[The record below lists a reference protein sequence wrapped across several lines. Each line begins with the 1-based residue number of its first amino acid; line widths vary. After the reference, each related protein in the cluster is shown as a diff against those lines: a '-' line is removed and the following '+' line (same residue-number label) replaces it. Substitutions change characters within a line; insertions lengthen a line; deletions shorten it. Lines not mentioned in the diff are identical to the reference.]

1 MGKPYET
8 GAFHV
13 GGNRLRI
20 LIYKWKAYNYRDIKE
35 TFLAMGHEVDVI
47 EQKLESYDRD
57 ETFEHRLEQMLKNKR
72 YDFVFTVNYFAVV
85 SIVCE
90 KCNVKYL
97 SWSCDNPLISMYHR
111 SVFYNCN
118 YIFNFDKSNCLE
130 FQGMGVK
137 HMYYLPLAVDTDRL
151 DAIIDGADDL
161 ELYRNEVAFVGS
173 LYERN
178 TYDKLK
184 IVLPDYL
191 KGYLEAVMQAQM
203 SVSGANIIEE
213 MLTPDILEQLQQ
225 YFKLDKSEDS
235 FSDLGL
241 IFSTTVLG
249 FKIAAMQR
257 KRGLIALSKQVPVSI
272 YTNSNTKEL
281 IRVDY
286 RGSVDYWTQMPKV
299 FRMSRINLNFTIPNI
314 KTGLPLRMWDI
325 MGAGGFLM
333 TNFQA
338 ELPEI
343 FVEDC
348 DFVCFDG
355 EKDLVEKS
363 LYYLSHEKEREA
375 IAMHGYEKVKKMH
388 SYRIRLQQML
398 DIVFGEKPEER

>member
-1 MGKPYET
+1 
-8 GAFHV
+8 
-13 GGNRLRI
+13 
-20 LIYKWKAYNYRDIKE
+20 
-35 TFLAMGHEVDVI
+35 
-47 EQKLESYDRD
+47 
-57 ETFEHRLEQMLKNKR
+57 
-72 YDFVFTVNYFAVV
+72 
-85 SIVCE
+85 
-90 KCNVKYL
+90 
-97 SWSCDNPLISMYHR
+97 MYHR

-338 ELPEI
+338 ELPES
-343 FVEDC
+343 FVEDR

>member
-1 MGKPYET
+1 MQ
-8 GAFHV
+8 
-13 GGNRLRI
+13 I
-20 LIYKWKAYNYRDIKE
+20 LIYKWKSYNYRDIEE
-35 TFLAMGHEVDVI
+35 TFLAMGHLVDVI
-47 EQKLESYDRD
+47 EQKLESYDED
-57 ETFEHRLEQMLKNKR
+57 EAFERRLTGILQKKS
-72 YDFVFTVNYFAVV
+72 YDFVFSVNYFAVV
-85 SIVCE
+85 SEVCQR
-90 KCNVKYL
+90 CRVKYL
-97 SWSCDNPLISMYHR
+97 SWSCDNPLISMYHK
-111 SVFYNCN
+111 SVFNECN

-130 FQGMGVK
+130 FQGMGVQ

-151 DAIIDGADDL
+151 DALIDQADDL
-161 ELYRNEVAFVGS
+161 KLYQNEVAFVGS

-184 IVLPDYL
+184 VVLPDYL

-203 SVSGANIIEE
+203 SVSGGNIIEE

-225 YFKLDKSEDS
+225 YFKLEKSENS

-249 FKIAAMQR
+249 LKIAAMQR
-257 KRGLIALSKQVPVSI
+257 KNGLIALSKRVPVTI

-281 IRVDY
+281 LRVDY

-338 ELPEI
+338 ELPEL
-343 FVEDC
+343 FEEDK

-355 EKDLVEKS
+355 EEDLVQKT
-363 LYYLSHEKEREA
+363 LYYLEHEKERQE
-375 IAMHGYEKVKKMH
+375 IARNGYEKVKKLH
-388 SYRIRLQQML
+388 SYQMRLQQML
-398 DIVFGEKPEER
+398 DIVFNNTDPTSCRNKCL

>member
-1 MGKPYET
+1 M
-8 GAFHV
+8 
-13 GGNRLRI
+13 
-20 LIYKWKAYNYRDIKE
+20 
-35 TFLAMGHEVDVI
+35 
-47 EQKLESYDRD
+47 
-57 ETFEHRLEQMLKNKR
+57 
-72 YDFVFTVNYFAVV
+72 
-85 SIVCE
+85 
-90 KCNVKYL
+90 
-97 SWSCDNPLISMYHR
+97 
-111 SVFYNCN
+111 
-118 YIFNFDKSNCLE
+118 
-130 FQGMGVK
+130 
-137 HMYYLPLAVDTDRL
+137 
-151 DAIIDGADDL
+151 
-161 ELYRNEVAFVGS
+161 AFVGS

-343 FVEDC
+343 FVEDR

>member
-8 GAFHV
+8 GAFHA

-57 ETFEHRLEQMLKNKR
+57 EAFEHRLEQMLKKKR

-111 SVFYNCN
+111 SVFYDCN

-203 SVSGANIIEE
+203 
-213 MLTPDILEQLQQ
+213 
-225 YFKLDKSEDS
+225 
-235 FSDLGL
+235 
-241 IFSTTVLG
+241 
-249 FKIAAMQR
+249 R
-257 KRGLIALSKQVPVSI
+257 K
-272 YTNSNTKEL
+272 
-281 IRVDY
+281 
-286 RGSVDYWTQMPKV
+286 
-299 FRMSRINLNFTIPNI
+299 
-314 KTGLPLRMWDI
+314 
-325 MGAGGFLM
+325 
-333 TNFQA
+333 
-338 ELPEI
+338 
-343 FVEDC
+343 C
-348 DFVCFDG
+348 
-355 EKDLVEKS
+355 
-363 LYYLSHEKEREA
+363 
-375 IAMHGYEKVKKMH
+375 
-388 SYRIRLQQML
+388 
-398 DIVFGEKPEER
+398 

>member
-1 MGKPYET
+1 M
-8 GAFHV
+8 
-13 GGNRLRI
+13 RI

-333 TNFQA
+333 TNYQA
-338 ELPEI
+338 EIPYYFKEG
-343 FVEDC
+343 EDL
-348 DFVCFDG
+348 VCFDG
-355 EKDLVEKS
+355 INDLCEKAE
-363 LYYLSHEKEREA
+363 YYLAHEEERLA
-375 IAMHGYEKVKKMH
+375 IAENGYRKVREH
-388 SYRIRLQQML
+388 HNYIERINTML
-398 DIVFGEKPEER
+398 DIIEENENQENDI

>member
-1 MGKPYET
+1 MQ
-8 GAFHV
+8 
-13 GGNRLRI
+13 I
-20 LIYKWKAYNYRDIKE
+20 LIYKWKSYNYRDIEE
-35 TFLAMGHEVDVI
+35 TFLAMGHLVDVI
-47 EQKLESYDRD
+47 EQKLESYDED
-57 ETFEHRLEQMLKNKR
+57 EAFERRLTGILQKKS
-72 YDFVFTVNYFAVV
+72 YDFVFSVNYFAVV
-85 SIVCE
+85 SEVCQR
-90 KCNVKYL
+90 CRVKYL
-97 SWSCDNPLISMYHR
+97 SWSCDNPLISMYHK
-111 SVFYNCN
+111 SVFNECN

-130 FQGMGVK
+130 FQGMGVQ

-151 DAIIDGADDL
+151 DALIDHADDL
-161 ELYRNEVAFVGS
+161 KLYQNEVAFVGS

-184 IVLPDYL
+184 VVLPDYL
-191 KGYLEAVMQAQM
+191 KGYMEAVMQAQM
-203 SVSGANIIEE
+203 SVSGGNIIEE

-225 YFKLDKSEDS
+225 YFKLEKSENS

-249 FKIAAMQR
+249 LKIAAMQR
-257 KRGLIALSKQVPVSI
+257 KNGLIALSKRVPVTI

-281 IRVDY
+281 LRVDY

-338 ELPEI
+338 ELPEL
-343 FVEDC
+343 FEEDK

-355 EKDLVEKS
+355 EEDLVQKT
-363 LYYLSHEKEREA
+363 LYYLEHEKERQK
-375 IAMHGYEKVKKMH
+375 IARNGYEKVKKLH
-388 SYRIRLQQML
+388 SYQMRLQQML
-398 DIVFGEKPEER
+398 DIVFNNTDPTSCRNKCL

>member
-1 MGKPYET
+1 M
-8 GAFHV
+8 H
-13 GGNRLRI
+13 I
-20 LIYKWKAYNYRDIKE
+20 LMYRWKAYNYRDIE
-35 TFLAMGHEVDVI
+35 QTFLLLGHTVDNIEQELGSYDVSPEFERVI
-47 EQKLESYDRD
+47 EEKIRGTHYD
-57 ETFEHRLEQMLKNKR
+57 M
-72 YDFVFTVNYFAVV
+72 VFTVNYFPLI
-85 SIVCE
+85 SNVCE
-90 KCNVKYL
+90 RTGVKYV
-97 SWSCDNPLISMYHR
+97 SWTCDNPLISMYHE
-111 SVFYNCN
+111 SVFHACN
-118 YIFNFDKSNCLE
+118 YIFTFDKTNYLE
-130 FQGMGVK
+130 FRGMGVK
-137 HMYYLPLAVDTDRL
+137 HIWYLPLAVDTERM
-151 DAIIDGADDL
+151 DALLGAPEKPERRNATQDS
-161 ELYRNEVAFVGS
+161 EMRKYRGDVAFVGS

-343 FVEDC
+343 FVEDR

>member
-1 MGKPYET
+1 MQ
-8 GAFHV
+8 
-13 GGNRLRI
+13 I
-20 LIYKWKAYNYRDIKE
+20 LIYKWKSYNYRDIEE
-35 TFLAMGHEVDVI
+35 TFLAMGHLVDVI
-47 EQKLESYDRD
+47 EQKLESYDED
-57 ETFEHRLEQMLKNKR
+57 EAFERRLTGILQKKS
-72 YDFVFTVNYFAVV
+72 YDFVFSVNYFAVV
-85 SIVCE
+85 SEVCQR
-90 KCNVKYL
+90 CRVKYL
-97 SWSCDNPLISMYHR
+97 SWSCDNPLISMYHK
-111 SVFYNCN
+111 SVFNECN

-130 FQGMGVK
+130 FQGMGVQ

-151 DAIIDGADDL
+151 DALIDHADDL
-161 ELYRNEVAFVGS
+161 KLYQNEVAFVGS

-184 IVLPDYL
+184 VVLPDYL

-203 SVSGANIIEE
+203 SVSGGNIIEE

-225 YFKLDKSEDS
+225 YFKLEKSENS

-249 FKIAAMQR
+249 LKIAAMQR
-257 KRGLIALSKQVPVSI
+257 KNGLIALSKRVPVTI

-281 IRVDY
+281 LRVDY

-338 ELPEI
+338 ELPEL
-343 FVEDC
+343 FEEDK

-355 EKDLVEKS
+355 EEDLVQKT
-363 LYYLSHEKEREA
+363 LYYLEHEKERQE
-375 IAMHGYEKVKKMH
+375 IAKNGYEKVKKLH
-388 SYRIRLQQML
+388 SYQMRLQQML
-398 DIVFGEKPEER
+398 DIVFNNTDPTSCRNKCL

>member
-1 MGKPYET
+1 MQ
-8 GAFHV
+8 
-13 GGNRLRI
+13 I
-20 LIYKWKAYNYRDIKE
+20 LIYKWKSYNYRDIEE
-35 TFLAMGHEVDVI
+35 TFLAMGHLVDVI
-47 EQKLESYDRD
+47 EQKLESYDED
-57 ETFEHRLEQMLKNKR
+57 EAFERRLTGILQKKS
-72 YDFVFTVNYFAVV
+72 YDFVFSVNYFAVV
-85 SIVCE
+85 SEVCQR
-90 KCNVKYL
+90 CRVKYL
-97 SWSCDNPLISMYHR
+97 SWSCDNPLISMYHK
-111 SVFYNCN
+111 SVFNECN

-130 FQGMGVK
+130 FQGMGVQ

-151 DAIIDGADDL
+151 DALIDHADDL
-161 ELYRNEVAFVGS
+161 KLYQNEVAFVGS

-184 IVLPDYL
+184 VVLPDYL

-203 SVSGANIIEE
+203 SVSGGNIIEE

-225 YFKLDKSEDS
+225 YFKLEKSENS

-249 FKIAAMQR
+249 LKIAAMQR
-257 KRGLIALSKQVPVSI
+257 KNGLIALSKRVPVTI

-281 IRVDY
+281 LRVDY

-338 ELPEI
+338 ELPEL
-343 FVEDC
+343 FEEDK

-355 EKDLVEKS
+355 EEDLVQKT
-363 LYYLSHEKEREA
+363 LYYLEHEKERQE
-375 IAMHGYEKVKKMH
+375 IARNGYEKVKKLH
-388 SYRIRLQQML
+388 SYQMRLQQML
-398 DIVFGEKPEER
+398 DIVFNNTDPTSCRNKCL

>member
-1 MGKPYET
+1 M
-8 GAFHV
+8 
-13 GGNRLRI
+13 RI

-213 MLTPDILEQLQQ
+213 MLTPDILEQLQRILNWINRRIL
-225 YFKLDKSEDS
+225 FRI
-235 FSDLGL
+235 SDLFFL
-241 IFSTTVLG
+241 QQCLA
-249 FKIAAMQR
+249 FKICRDAAE
-257 KRGLIALSKQVPVSI
+257 KRDCHALSKQVPVSI

-343 FVEDC
+343 FVEDR

>member
-1 MGKPYET
+1 
-8 GAFHV
+8 
-13 GGNRLRI
+13 
-20 LIYKWKAYNYRDIKE
+20 
-35 TFLAMGHEVDVI
+35 
-47 EQKLESYDRD
+47 
-57 ETFEHRLEQMLKNKR
+57 
-72 YDFVFTVNYFAVV
+72 
-85 SIVCE
+85 
-90 KCNVKYL
+90 
-97 SWSCDNPLISMYHR
+97 
-111 SVFYNCN
+111 
-118 YIFNFDKSNCLE
+118 
-130 FQGMGVK
+130 
-137 HMYYLPLAVDTDRL
+137 MYYLPLAVDTDRL

-333 TNFQA
+333 TNYQA
-338 ELPEI
+338 EIPYYFKEG
-343 FVEDC
+343 EDL
-348 DFVCFDG
+348 VCFDG
-355 EKDLVEKS
+355 INDLCEKAE
-363 LYYLSHEKEREA
+363 YYLAHEEERLA
-375 IAMHGYEKVKKMH
+375 IAENGYRKVREH
-388 SYRIRLQQML
+388 HNYIERINTML
-398 DIVFGEKPEER
+398 DIIEENENQENDI

>member
-8 GAFHV
+8 GTFHA

-137 HMYYLPLAVDTDRL
+137 HMHYLPLAVDTDRL

-338 ELPEI
+338 N
-343 FVEDC
+343 FR
-348 DFVCFDG
+348 
-355 EKDLVEKS
+355 KS
-363 LYYLSHEKEREA
+363 LWRIVILSALTARRIWWRKVCIICRMRRSGKRSRCTDMKRSKKC
-375 IAMHGYEKVKKMH
+375 IPTGYVC
-388 SYRIRLQQML
+388 SRCLT
-398 DIVFGEKPEER
+398 